1 MNKEEES
8 VQEIEGST
16 TKHQSEADETADVN
30 GKKINHRRWIS
41 KVVGIRFIFLLI
53 ALIAFLGLADK
64 LCYRVMKPVW
74 TANEEFLEKS
84 MIYASGGVAVLVGVD
99 GVLSMAQSV
108 VAEPEIAGSKVGSV
122 GIGELISPT
131 KGIVNDLREYLVLS
145 IFLIIT
151 QIAIIKLISAISL
164 KVLLGIGSGLCVF
177 QYKRGTLC
185 GKVGASFMIIGLL
198 FYFVYP
204 LAFKAGTDSYKA
216 HQIETS
222 IELSENFGVLKEQVA
237 DVTDVNFSPQQLI
250 SQVKQIPM
258 ILGQGIETAWD
269 GTMGLFVG
277 ILIMFVFVPLLSLGA
292 VYLIGRHALRY
303 LDMPAGEET
312 LGTAVKTIKD
322 RLMPRSRLRMSE
334 R

>member
-1 MNKEEES
+1 
-8 VQEIEGST
+8 
-16 TKHQSEADETADVN
+16 
-30 GKKINHRRWIS
+30 
-41 KVVGIRFIFLLI
+41 
-53 ALIAFLGLADK
+53 
-64 LCYRVMKPVW
+64 
-74 TANEEFLEKS
+74 
-84 MIYASGGVAVLVGVD
+84 
-99 GVLSMAQSV
+99 
-108 VAEPEIAGSKVGSV
+108 
-122 GIGELISPT
+122 
-131 KGIVNDLREYLVLS
+131 
-145 IFLIIT
+145 
-151 QIAIIKLISAISL
+151 
-164 KVLLGIGSGLCVF
+164 
-177 QYKRGTLC
+177 
-185 GKVGASFMIIGLL
+185 MIIGLL

-312 LGTAVKTIKD
+312 LDTAVKTIKD